1 LKRVCPSARPSRP
14 SSRCIAALIGTIAA
28 AALLGACSSPS
39 PDQGPKPGQD
49 FIYLLERTQNWVET
63 QVDKL
68 PPMPRAADL
77 LPFEVSATT
86 NLQFAVDAASVSV
99 GTDGVVRYT
108 IVITSPQGARNV
120 YYEGLRCETYE
131 WRRYAAADDSGEQW
145 DRGAANGWRRIE
157 NSQLNAY
164 QAALYQDYMCANKI
178 PQGNAS
184 SIVQN
189 IRYKR
194 IAASRYR

>member
-1 LKRVCPSARPSRP
+1 MKRVCPPANPSRP
-14 SSRCIAALIGTIAA
+14 SPCRVTALISTITA

-39 PDQGPKPGQD
+39 PGQGPKPGQD
-49 FIYLLERTQNWVET
+49 FVYLLERTQNWIESK
-63 QVDKL
+63 VDKL

-77 LPFEVSATT
+77 LPFEVSTTT

-108 IVITSPQGARNV
+108 IVITSPRGARNV

-157 NSQLNAY
+157 NGQLNAY
-164 QAALYQDYMCANKI
+164 QAALYQDYMCANKM
-178 PQGNAS
+178 PQGKAS

-194 IAASRYR
+194 IAASRYQ